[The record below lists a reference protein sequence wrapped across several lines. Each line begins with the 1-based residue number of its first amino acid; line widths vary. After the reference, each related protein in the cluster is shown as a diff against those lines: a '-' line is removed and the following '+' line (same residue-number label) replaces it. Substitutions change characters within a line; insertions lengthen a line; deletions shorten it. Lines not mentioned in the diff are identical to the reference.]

1 MQLIQEGYLV
11 SNIMETLATE
21 VGFSTYSSF
30 FKNFKEITKI
40 APQEYSQKV
49 IVALAKFS
57 STDPT

>member
-11 SNIMETLATE
+11 SNIMESLAVE

-30 FKNFKEITKI
+30 FKNFREITKI
-40 APQEYSQKV
+40 APQEYYQKAT
-49 IVALAKFS
+49 VALAKFS